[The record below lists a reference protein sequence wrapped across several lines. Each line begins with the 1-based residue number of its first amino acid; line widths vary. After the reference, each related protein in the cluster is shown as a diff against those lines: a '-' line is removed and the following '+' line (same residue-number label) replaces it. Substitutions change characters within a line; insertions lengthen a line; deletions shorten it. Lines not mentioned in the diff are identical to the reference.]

1 MGASPTLFESGC
13 VYGNLSPRAC
23 GSDLRTGTIRQDI
36 GPSFGHVRSCKNW
49 TQDIKQKLMLVT
61 GSLFPSGAV
70 AARLG
75 FLFATLACGVP
86 GQTVDRGAF
95 FESKIRPLLVTRCGS
110 CHGDQVQM
118 GGKQLT
124 SKDGMHRAAAVVAGD
139 ANASP
144 LVQAIRYT
152 GKVKMP
158 PTGKLSDEEIQLLE
172 KWIAEGAFWP
182 DTDATAKTTSTV
194 GHWAFQP
201 VKSPAAPAI
210 KDTAWAHSDID
221 RFILAKLE
229 EKGIKPAG
237 DANKYA
243 LLRRVSIDLTGLLPT
258 RAEID
263 AFVNDSSPEAFAK
276 VVDRLLVSPAFGDR
290 WGRHWLDITY
300 YADTTGYGRRIPL
313 PEAWRYRD
321 YVIESFNDDKPYDQ
335 FVKEQLA
342 GPQGEGGKKKK
353 DLSAAAATGFLVLG
367 PWSWGAYDR
376 AQTLLDAAD
385 LQVDMVGRTFLGLTL
400 GCARCHD
407 HKFDP
412 IPNKEYYGLIGIF
425 LSTKTLTMNNF
436 GDGGVNMVP
445 LPITTEIA
453 KRYAEEMEQYDRRVA
468 EVEVAEKGY
477 AKEREEVEKRIT
489 ELKAK
494 PKSAE
499 NDIGLKAAEEQLTAL
514 KAKSE
519 YAGDK
524 QILEFVKYKKPRLPY
539 VYAAEDFDMPQDTR
553 IARRGDAHQ
562 LGEFAP
568 RGFLTAVN
576 YGKPP
581 EIEPTSS
588 GRKELAEWIA
598 NEKNPLTARVY
609 VNRVWH
615 HLFGDGIVAST
626 ENFGARGDAPT
637 HPELLDYLAS
647 RLVANGW
654 STKKTIRE
662 IVLSHV
668 YQLASTGTPSSLELD
683 PDNKLLAR
691 ANRRRMEVET
701 IRDTILQVAGNLDP
715 GRGGP
720 SLPLTEQNMHTIAP
734 FFLEDDTVIEDSIK
748 NRRTV
753 YQPVMRNSQMA
764 PIDILNL
771 FDFKDPDQVVGT
783 RIPTVVPT
791 QTLYLLN
798 APFVK
803 DEAALLAKRLLS
815 DKTLDDKARVSA
827 LMMEALNRP
836 ATPRDVAQAVEF
848 IEKTKDGI
856 VTAKLSTTDTTQDA
870 WARYCHVILV
880 SSEFLY
886 RR

>member
-1 MGASPTLFESGC
+1 MHL
-13 VYGNLSPRAC
+13 
-23 GSDLRTGTIRQDI
+23 
-36 GPSFGHVRSCKNW
+36 
-49 TQDIKQKLMLVT
+49 T
-61 GSLFPSGAV
+61 GSIFPSGGV
-70 AARLG
+70 NLARFG
-75 FLFATLACGVP
+75 VSLAILVCGLR
-86 GQTVDRGAF
+86 GQTPDRSAF
-95 FESKIRPLLVTRCGS
+95 FESKIRPILVTRCGS
-110 CHGDQVQM
+110 CHGDKVQM
-118 GGKQLT
+118 GGKELT
-124 SKDGMHRAAAVVAGD
+124 SKDGMHRSGVVVAGD
-139 ANASP
+139 PDASP
-144 LVQAIRYT
+144 LVQAVRYT
-152 GKVKMP
+152 AKTKMP
-158 PTGKLSDEEIQLLE
+158 PTGKLPDEEIQLLE
-172 KWIAEGAFWP
+172 KWIAGGAFWP
-182 DTDATAKTTSTV
+182 ETDAKAKTISAG

-201 VKSPAAPAI
+201 VKNPAAPPV
-210 KDTAWAHSDID
+210 KDTAWAHSEID

-229 EKGIKPAG
+229 EKGIKPAA

-243 LLRRVSIDLTGLLPT
+243 LLRRVTLDLTGLLPT

-276 VVDRLLVSPAFGDR
+276 VVDRLLASPSFGDR

-321 YVIESFNDDKPYDQ
+321 YVIDSFNDDKPYNE
-335 FVKEQLA
+335 FVEEQLA
-342 GPQGEGGKKKK
+342 GPKGEGGKKRRK
-353 DLSAAAATGFLVLG
+353 DATGQEATGFLVLG
-367 PWSWGAYDR
+367 PWSWGSYDR

-412 IPNKEYYGLIGIF
+412 IPNKEYYGLIGIL
-425 LSTKTLTMNNF
+425 LSTKTVTMNNF

-453 KRYAEEMEQYDRRVA
+453 KRYAEEMEQYDKRVA
-468 EVEVAEKGY
+468 EAEAAEKVY
-477 AKEREEVEKRIT
+477 SKEREEVQKHIT

-494 PKSAE
+494 PKNAD
-499 NDIGLKAAEEQLTAL
+499 NDAALKAAEEQLTAL

-524 QILEFVKYKKPRLPY
+524 QILEFIKYKKPRLPF

-553 IARRGDAHQ
+553 IAMRGDAHQ
-562 LGEFAP
+562 LGAFAP
-568 RGFLTAVN
+568 RGMLSAVS

-581 EIEPTSS
+581 SIDPNSS

-609 VNRVWH
+609 VNRLWH
-615 HLFGDGIVAST
+615 HLFGDGIVGST

-637 HPELLDYLAS
+637 HPELLDHLAS

-662 IVLSHV
+662 IVLSRV
-668 YQLASTGTPSSLELD
+668 YQLSSTGTPSSLELD

-701 IRDTILQVAGNLDP
+701 IRDTMLQAAGNLDP

-720 SLPLTEQNMHTIAP
+720 SLPLTEQNMHTIGP
-734 FFLEDDTVIEDSIK
+734 FFLEDDTVIEDPIK

-791 QTLYLLN
+791 QSLYLLN

-803 DEAALLAKRLLS
+803 EEAALLAKRLLA
-815 DKTLDDKARVSA
+815 DKSMNDEARVSA
-827 LMMEALNRP
+827 LMLDALNRP
-836 ATPRDVAQAVEF
+836 ATPRDIVQAAEF
-848 IEKTKDGI
+848 IAKTKDGI
-856 VTAKLSTTDTTQDA
+856 ATAKLPTTDATQDA
-870 WARYCHVILV
+870 WARYCHVVLV

>member
-1 MGASPTLFESGC
+1 
-13 VYGNLSPRAC
+13 
-23 GSDLRTGTIRQDI
+23 
-36 GPSFGHVRSCKNW
+36 
-49 TQDIKQKLMLVT
+49 MLVT
-61 GSLFPSGAV
+61 GSVFPARGAR

-75 FLFATLACGVP
+75 LALAALACGLP
-86 GQTVDRGAF
+86 GQTVDPGAF

-124 SKDGMHRAAAVVAGD
+124 SKDGMHRAAVVVAGD

-144 LVQAIRYT
+144 LVQAVRYS

-172 KWIAEGAFWP
+172 KWISEGAFWP
-182 DTDATAKTTSTV
+182 DTDATAKTASTV

-201 VKSPAAPAI
+201 VKNPPAPTI

-276 VVDRLLVSPAFGDR
+276 VVDRLLASPAFGDR

-342 GPQGEGGKKKK
+342 GPQGEGRKKKK
-353 DLSAAAATGFLVLG
+353 DMSAIAATGFLVLG

-412 IPNKEYYGLIGIF
+412 IPNKEYYGLIGVF
-425 LSTKTLTMNNF
+425 LSTKTLSMNNF

-445 LPITTEIA
+445 LPVTTEIA

-468 EVEVAEKGY
+468 EAEVAEKGY

-499 NDIGLKAAEEQLTAL
+499 NDIGLKTAEEQLTAL
-514 KAKSE
+514 KSKSE

-539 VYAAEDFDMPQDTR
+539 VYAAEDLDMPQDTR

-588 GRKELAEWIA
+588 GRKELGEWIA

-609 VNRVWH
+609 VNRLWH

-647 RLVANGW
+647 RFVANGW

-668 YQLASTGTPSSLELD
+668 YHLASAGTPSSLELD

-803 DEAALLAKRLLS
+803 DEAALLAKKLLS
-815 DKTLDDKARVSA
+815 DQTLDDQARVSA

-836 ATPRDVAQAVEF
+836 ATPRDVAQAAEF
-848 IEKTKDGI
+848 IAKTKDGI
-856 VTAKLSTTDTTQDA
+856 ITAKLATTDATQDA

>member
-1 MGASPTLFESGC
+1 MYL
-13 VYGNLSPRAC
+13 
-23 GSDLRTGTIRQDI
+23 
-36 GPSFGHVRSCKNW
+36 
-49 TQDIKQKLMLVT
+49 T
-61 GSLFPSGAV
+61 GSIFPSAGVTV
-70 AARLG
+70 ARFG
-75 FLFATLACGVP
+75 VSLAILVCGLR
-86 GQTVDRGAF
+86 GQTPDPSAF
-95 FESKIRPLLVTRCGS
+95 FESKIRPILVTRCGS
-110 CHGDQVQM
+110 CHGDKVQL

-124 SKDGMHRAAAVVAGD
+124 SKDGMHRSGVVMAGD
-139 ANASP
+139 ADASP
-144 LVQAIRYT
+144 LVQAVRYT
-152 GKVKMP
+152 GKTKMP
-158 PTGKLSDEEIQLLE
+158 PSGKLPDGEIQLLE

-182 DTDATAKTTSTV
+182 DTDAKAKTISAAA
-194 GHWAFQP
+194 HWAFQP
-201 VKSPAAPAI
+201 VKNPAAPVV
-210 KDTAWAHSDID
+210 KDTAWAHSEID

-229 EKGIKPAG
+229 EKGIKPAA

-243 LLRRVSIDLTGLLPT
+243 LLRRATLDLTGLLPT
-258 RAEID
+258 RAEIE
-263 AFVNDSSPEAFAK
+263 AFVKDSSPEAFEK
-276 VVDRLLVSPAFGDR
+276 VVDRLLASPSFGDR

-321 YVIESFNDDKPYDQ
+321 YVIDSFNDDKPYNQ
-335 FVKEQLA
+335 FVEEQLA
-342 GPQGEGGKKKK
+342 GPKGEGGKKRRK
-353 DLSAAAATGFLVLG
+353 DATGQEATGFLVLG
-367 PWSWGAYDR
+367 PWSWGSYDR

-412 IPNKEYYGLIGIF
+412 IPNKEYYGLIGMF
-425 LSTKTLTMNNF
+425 LSTKTVTMNNF

-445 LPITTEIA
+445 LPISTETA

-468 EVEVAEKGY
+468 AAEVAEKGY
-477 AKEREEVEKRIT
+477 AKEREEVQKRIT

-494 PKSAE
+494 PKSGE
-499 NDIGLKAAEEQLTAL
+499 NDAALKAAEEQLTAL

-524 QILEFVKYKKPRLPY
+524 QILEFIKYKKPRLPF

-553 IARRGDAHQ
+553 IALRGDAHQ
-562 LGEFAP
+562 LGAFAP
-568 RGFLTAVN
+568 RGVLSAVN
-576 YGKPP
+576 WGKPP
-581 EIEPTSS
+581 SIDPNSS
-588 GRKELAEWIA
+588 GRRELAEWIA

-609 VNRVWH
+609 VNRLWH
-615 HLFGDGIVAST
+615 HLFGDGIVGST

-637 HPELLDYLAS
+637 HPELLDHLAS
-647 RLVANGW
+647 HLVANGW

-662 IVLSHV
+662 IVLSRV
-668 YQLASTGTPSSLELD
+668 YQLSSTGTPSSLELD

-701 IRDTILQVAGNLDP
+701 IRDTMLQASGNLDA

-720 SLPLTEQNMHTIAP
+720 SLPLTEQNMHTIGP
-734 FFLEDDTVIEDSIK
+734 FFLEDDTIIEDPIK

-753 YQPVMRNSQMA
+753 YQPVMRSSQMA

-803 DEAALLAKRLLS
+803 EEAALLAKRLLA
-815 DKTLDDKARVSA
+815 DKSMNDEARVSA
-827 LMMEALNRP
+827 LMLDALNRP
-836 ATPRDVAQAVEF
+836 ATPRDIAQAAEF
-848 IEKTKDGI
+848 IAKTKDGI
-856 VTAKLSTTDTTQDA
+856 ATAKLPTTDATQDA
-870 WARYCHVILV
+870 WARYCHVVLV